1 MLCGSRRLSS
11 PLHIANSF
19 FRAKLL
25 TTRPHAHTL
34 ATIEFCMQEIYFAI
48 TKALQRRNVP
58 LYKLNC
64 QHLLT
69 LFSRRV
75 NAVMRG
81 GAISFSV
88 HRRCCIWLSLRL
100 PSSSSFLLIHSDIFL
115 CVQRSEYADFSGKA
129 LNNSSFL

>member
-81 GAISFSV
+81 GAISFWLSPIFNSV
-88 HRRCCIWLSLRL
+88 HRRCCIWLSLRS
-100 PSSSSFLLIHSDIFL
+100 PSSSSFLLIHSDIFFMRPKIGV
-115 CVQRSEYADFSGKA
+115 C
-129 LNNSSFL
+129 